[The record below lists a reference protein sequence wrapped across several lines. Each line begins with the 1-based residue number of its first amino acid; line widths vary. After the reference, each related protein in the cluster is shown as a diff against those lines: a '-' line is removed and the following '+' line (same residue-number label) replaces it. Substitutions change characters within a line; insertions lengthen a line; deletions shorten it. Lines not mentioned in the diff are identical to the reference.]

1 LLFELFICRM
11 KLIYLFFLCT
21 IIVSSCKTEEPQS
34 SLSVITTPPTN
45 ISTTKATLGGDIIE
59 DGSFTI
65 SEKGIVM
72 SEKNTQPTINDLK
85 YLIGNG
91 KGPFSKEIDK
101 LKGNTY
107 YYFSAFA
114 TNSKGTFYGNTL
126 NFSTQQAII
135 PSVVTYD
142 PTEIGEKTAKVNIEI
157 SNSGGTPISEYGIC
171 ISATNSSPTIN
182 DRKVILGTNLGN
194 PPLTISN
201 FLISDLEPNIMY
213 YTRAYAINAIGIAYG
228 TTKSFRTKSQTSL
241 TLKNGLVAYY
251 PFNGNTNDASTGV
264 NHATNFGARFS
275 TDRFNNANKSIEFPN
290 QGGIRTSR
298 PLTNVINNFTISVWA
313 FTKNTAPNKPQGFTS
328 GNSGDPDGPPIVH
341 PTHGEVWDSQSAG
354 LGIIFGT
361 NQIQLVEHAGGYIFY
376 PLVYSGSFSGWQHIV
391 IVYENRIP
399 KLYLNGKFVANGL
412 QTLKSVIR
420 PSNGCDPYGAYTE
433 SGFGKSFAPGAFNS
447 SRQFNGFID
456 DYGIWNRALT
466 PSEIVELYQIDFQP

>member
-1 LLFELFICRM
+1 M
-11 KLIYLFFLCT
+11 KHSKYFFYVILSFLIG
-21 IIVSSCKTEEPQS
+21 CKSEEPQS
-34 SLSVITTPPTN
+34 SLSVITAAPTN

-114 TNSKGTFYGNTL
+114 TNSKGTFYGNSL

-135 PSVVTYD
+135 PSVITYD
-142 PTEIGEKTAKVNIEI
+142 PTEIGEKTAKVNIEV
-157 SNSGGTPISEYGIC
+157 SNSGGSAISEYGIC
-171 ISATNSSPTIN
+171 ISASNSSPTIN
-182 DRKVILGTNLGN
+182 DRKIILGTNLGN
-194 PPLTISN
+194 TPFSISN
-201 FLISDLEPNIMY
+201 FVISDLEPNITY

-228 TTKSFRTKSQTSL
+228 TSKSFKTKSQTSL

-376 PLVYSGSFSGWQHIV
+376 PLVYSGSFLGWQHIV

-399 KLYLNGKFVANGL
+399 KLYLNGKLVANGL

-420 PSNGCDPYGAYTE
+420 PSNGCDLYGSYTE